1 MKYYYEVNRV
11 RIPVTIEVTKY
22 ANGTLRINLVKPNAE
37 KIELTYNVQV
47 EHPERTAYVALN
59 KFGTFIEEYKLG
71 VIGNEIEFL
80 PCGWYTLVK
89 FNEVIE

>member
-1 MKYYYEVNRV
+1 MKYYYEVNRI

-22 ANGTLRINLVKPNAE
+22 ANNTLRINLVKSNGE
-37 KIELTYNVQV
+37 KIELTYNVKV
-47 EHPERTAYVALN
+47 EHPEHTAYVALN

-89 FNEVIE
+89 FNEVID